1 MGMVRD
7 AIILAGGRGTRMLPA
22 SLFVPKEMM
31 PMVDTPILNHL
42 IWEAAK
48 AGVEKIH
55 IVVSE
60 KKQRILSL
68 FNEEK
73 IWEDEGL
80 GRDDLPNYSL
90 TMGLDGLEIITHVQ
104 PLAGGVGDAISV
116 AIGEINGPFLVLLGD
131 NLLIKEHV
139 GPLESGPTH
148 ASGASLALVER
159 HKETGLACVGVSEVI
174 EEETSKF
181 GCIEFEGRRVSR
193 IVEKPEASM
202 APSNFVLCGRYLLPS
217 NSAEILEKLPLE
229 DYGELQ
235 SISLLEYLIDNAGL
249 EAVKMEGYQMY
260 DSGDPVSWL
269 KSQIDHSLRRGD
281 LGGEFRNWV
290 RNLLNGTQE

>member
-73 IWEDEGL
+73 I
-80 GRDDLPNYSL
+80 
-90 TMGLDGLEIITHVQ
+90 
-104 PLAGGVGDAISV
+104 
-116 AIGEINGPFLVLLGD
+116 
-131 NLLIKEHV
+131 
-139 GPLESGPTH
+139 
-148 ASGASLALVER
+148 
-159 HKETGLACVGVSEVI
+159 
-174 EEETSKF
+174 
-181 GCIEFEGRRVSR
+181 
-193 IVEKPEASM
+193 
-202 APSNFVLCGRYLLPS
+202 
-217 NSAEILEKLPLE
+217 
-229 DYGELQ
+229 
-235 SISLLEYLIDNAGL
+235 
-249 EAVKMEGYQMY
+249 
-260 DSGDPVSWL
+260 
-269 KSQIDHSLRRGD
+269 
-281 LGGEFRNWV
+281 
-290 RNLLNGTQE
+290 